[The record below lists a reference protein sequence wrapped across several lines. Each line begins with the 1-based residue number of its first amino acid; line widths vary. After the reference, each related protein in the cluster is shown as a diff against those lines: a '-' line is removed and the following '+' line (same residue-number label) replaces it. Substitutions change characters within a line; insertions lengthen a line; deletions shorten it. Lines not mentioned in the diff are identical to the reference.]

1 MELTMNERQILLDQI
16 KAQQELIQS
25 QRVQIETLEEMV
37 ATYQKMEQTVLALTG
52 VKDQRIQ
59 DVLEMTRTRSLN

>member
-1 MELTMNERQILLDQI
+1 MNERQILLDQI